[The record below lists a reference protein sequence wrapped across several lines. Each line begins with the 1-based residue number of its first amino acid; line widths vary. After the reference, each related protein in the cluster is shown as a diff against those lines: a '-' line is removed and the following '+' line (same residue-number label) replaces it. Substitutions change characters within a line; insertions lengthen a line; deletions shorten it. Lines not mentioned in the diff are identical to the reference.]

1 MGGKMLDDLRG
12 KAVLVTGAS
21 AASARPSRRVFGRY
35 GARVAVHPPDLQGP
49 SGRTASDRRGRLPQ
63 RKRRHQAGNAL
74 IDDPAVRNAKEA
86 VPRMIVSGGKRHREL
101 VSLIVTILVAEQ
113 SAHGIGQELEPN
125 G

>member
-21 AASARPSRRVFGRY
+21 SGIGAAVAKGFGRY
-35 GARVAVHPPDLQGP
+35 GARVAVQPPDLQGP

-74 IDDPAVRNAKEA
+74 IDDAAVRTAEEA

-101 VSLIVTILVAEQ
+101 VSLIVTIAVAER
-113 SAHGIGQELEPN
+113 SPHGIG
-125 G
+125 